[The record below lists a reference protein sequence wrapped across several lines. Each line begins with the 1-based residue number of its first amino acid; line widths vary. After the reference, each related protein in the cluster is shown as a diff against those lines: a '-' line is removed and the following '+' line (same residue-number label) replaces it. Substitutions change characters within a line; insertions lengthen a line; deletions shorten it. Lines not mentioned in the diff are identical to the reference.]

1 MIKTI
6 TMNKLNVFLAAIA
19 FSLCF
24 SSCET
29 SKAPIEHLESL
40 VEEVED
46 RYDEFTNKD
55 WEKIAS
61 EYEKIEEEMSKYE
74 FTDDE
79 LKEIGKLKGRIYAKM
94 TKNALKDF
102 SKQMEEIS
110 KQIEGGVEGFF
121 EELNGD

>member
-1 MIKTI
+1 MIT
-6 TMNKLNVFLAAIA
+6 NKFNVFLAAIA
-19 FSLCF
+19 FSLCI

-29 SKAPIEHLESL
+29 SKTPIEHLSSL
-40 VEEVED
+40 VEQVED
-46 RYDEFTNKD
+46 RYDEFTEED

-102 SKQMEEIS
+102 SKQIEDWG

-121 EELNGD
+121 EELNED

>member
-1 MIKTI
+1 
-6 TMNKLNVFLAAIA
+6 MNKFNVFLAAIA

-24 SSCET
+24 ASCET
-29 SKAPIEHLESL
+29 SKTPIEHLESL
-40 VEEVED
+40 VEQVED
-46 RYDEFTNKD
+46 RYDEFTDED

-74 FTDDE
+74 FSDDE

-102 SKQMEEIS
+102 SKQMEEWG

-121 EELNGD
+121 EELNED

>member
-1 MIKTI
+1 
-6 TMNKLNVFLAAIA
+6 MNKFNVFLAAIA
-19 FSLCF
+19 FSLCT

-29 SKAPIEHLESL
+29 SKTPIA
-40 VEEVED
+40 EE
-46 RYDEFTNKD
+46 D

-102 SKQMEEIS
+102 SKQIEDWG

-121 EELNGD
+121 EELNED